1 MIHET
6 YIENMKLDV
15 ARAIKSYAED
25 NKMNQVD
32 MAYLLQ
38 VGQPRV
44 SKVFKEDVAGITL
57 DRLLIWAYDLGIT
70 VTFQIN

>member
-44 SKVFKEDVAGITL
+44 SKVFKEDVGGITL

-70 VTFQIN
+70 VTLQIN